1 MLQML
6 MAICEGEILD
16 SFMWNLIIQSPKM
29 NLSMLEILMP
39 REKIEELIV
48 LWRDIKASI
57 LLRQR

>member
-1 MLQML
+1 ML
-6 MAICEGEILD
+6 MAIREGEILD

>member
-1 MLQML
+1 ML